1 MRHTTQNPE
10 CFSLLRSAMA
20 AKTEYIKE
28 ARIQIK
34 GKKYQ
39 IGSFETNK
47 EANCAY
53 VAKLDV
59 IAEGKRDA
67 QED

>member
-20 AKTEYIKE
+20 AKTEYIK
-28 ARIQIK
+28 
-34 GKKYQ
+34 
-39 IGSFETNK
+39 K

-53 VAKLDV
+53 VAKLDA